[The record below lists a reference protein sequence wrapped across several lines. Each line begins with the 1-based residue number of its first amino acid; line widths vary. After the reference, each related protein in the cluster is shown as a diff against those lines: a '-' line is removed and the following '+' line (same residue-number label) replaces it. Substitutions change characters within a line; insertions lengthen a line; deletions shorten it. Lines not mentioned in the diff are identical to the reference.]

1 MDPDETLN
9 ELRALTARV
18 RADARLSQA
27 DVERG
32 AELFEAL
39 DGFLSSGG
47 FMPVA
52 WQSSRHPLFSAKA
65 KHGGFHN
72 GGFVSSAAEHGGE

>member
-1 MDPDETLN
+1 MDPDEALN
-9 ELRALTARV
+9 ELRVLTARV
-18 RADARLSQA
+18 RAEQRLSQE

-47 FMPVA
+47 FLPVGWHTA
-52 WQSSRHPLFSAKA
+52 RRPLFAAMA
-65 KHGGFHN
+65 KHGGYRW
-72 GGFVSSAAEHGGE
+72 GSSAAEHGGE

>member
-1 MDPDETLN
+1 MDPDETLR

-18 RADARLSQA
+18 RAAQRISQA

-52 WQSSRHPLFSAKA
+52 WRYGRRPLFSAIA
-65 KHGGFHN
+65 QHGGYAP
-72 GGFVSSAAEHGGE
+72 GGSAAEYGGE

>member
-18 RADARLSQA
+18 HAEQRLSQA

-32 AELFEAL
+32 AELFAAQ

-52 WQSSRHPLFSAKA
+52 WHTARRPLFAA
-65 KHGGFHN
+65 MAQHGGYRY
-72 GGFVSSAAEHGGE
+72 GTSAAEFGGE